1 MSGWELLFV
10 RAMYVI
16 ILTIAISA
24 AVRKFN
30 GGKRDEE

>member
-1 MSGWELLFV
+1 MILFV

-24 AVRKFN
+24 VVRKFN
-30 GGKRDEE
+30 GGQDEE